1 MSTVYVIHQNGTP
14 LMPTTRNRHV
24 RILLESGKAKVVKR
38 EPFTIQLLYETTDFV
53 QDIDLGIDAG
63 SKTIGVSACT
73 EKEEVYAAEVE
84 NRTDVTKNLSERRQY
99 RRFRRYR
106 KRRYRKPRFLN
117 RVRSKHKG
125 WLAPS
130 VENKI
135 STHVETVK
143 KIMEILPISH
153 VTVEVASF
161 DIQKLQAME
170 NGGPL
175 PEGKAYQE
183 GPQLDFFNSREYV
196 LFRDGHVCQCCKGRS
211 KDLVLNVHH
220 IESRQT
226 GGDAPNNLIT
236 LCETCHKGY
245 HNGTVKLPKTIRRG
259 MTFRDAAFMGI
270 MRWTFYRRL
279 CGMYPG
285 KVSMTY
291 GYLTKNERI
300 RAGLPKTH
308 CVDAR
313 CISGHPEAKPL
324 PYYYAQKKVRCHNRQ
339 IHKAKIL
346 KGGVRK
352 LNQAPKKVKGFELF
366 DKVRYKGRDCFIF
379 GRRTSGYFDLRV
391 LDGTKIHD
399 SANYKSLQL
408 LEHSKTILTE
418 RRQQEDTVPQG
429 SNSSPT
435 YANA

>member
-183 GPQLDFFNSREYV
+183 GPQLDFFNCREYV
-196 LFRDGHVCQCCKGRS
+196 LFRDGHTCQCCKGRS
-211 KDLVLNVHH
+211 KDPILNVHH

-226 GGDAPNNLIT
+226 GGDAPNN
-236 LCETCHKGY
+236 
-245 HNGTVKLPKTIRRG
+245 
-259 MTFRDAAFMGI
+259 AAFMGI

-279 CGMYPG
+279 CAMYPG

-339 IHKAKIL
+339 LHKAKIL

>member
-1 MSTVYVIHQNGTP
+1 MSQVYVIDLNGNP
-14 LMPTTRNRHV
+14 LMPTTRCGHV
-24 RILLESGKAKVVKR
+24 RRMLKGGEAKVFQR

-84 NRTDVTKNLSERRQY
+84 NRTDVTKKLSERRQ
-99 RRFRRYR
+99 FRRSRRTR
-106 KRRYRKPRFLN
+106 KRRYRKPRFQN

-135 STHVETVK
+135 LTHMEVVK
-143 KIMEILPISH
+143 KIMAILPISH

-161 DIQKLQAME
+161 DMQKLQAME
-170 NGGPL
+170 NGDPL
-175 PEGKAYQE
+175 PEGKDYQE
-183 GPQLDFFNSREYV
+183 GPQLDFFNVREFV
-196 LFRDGHVCQCCKGRS
+196 LFRDGHVCRCCKGKS
-211 KDLVLNVHH
+211 KDPILNVHH

-226 GGDAPNNLIT
+226 GGNAPNNLVT

-245 HNGTVKLPKTIRRG
+245 HNGTVRLPASIRRRRS
-259 MTFRDAAFMGI
+259 FRDAAFMVI

-279 CGMYPG
+279 CDKYPG
-285 KVSMTY
+285 MVSMTY

-313 CISGHPEAKPL
+313 CISGHPEAEPL

-339 IHKAKIL
+339 IHKANTL
-346 KGGVRK
+346 KGGIRK

-366 DKVRYKGRDCFIF
+366 DKVRYKGTDCFVY
-379 GRRTSGYFDLRV
+379 GRRTNGYFDLRL
-391 LDGTKIHD
+391 LDGTSVHA
-399 SANYKSLQL
+399 SAHYKSLRF
-408 LEHSKTILTE
+408 LEHSKTIITE
-418 RRQQEDTVPQG
+418 RRKQEDTKPQG

-435 YANA
+435 CAHA